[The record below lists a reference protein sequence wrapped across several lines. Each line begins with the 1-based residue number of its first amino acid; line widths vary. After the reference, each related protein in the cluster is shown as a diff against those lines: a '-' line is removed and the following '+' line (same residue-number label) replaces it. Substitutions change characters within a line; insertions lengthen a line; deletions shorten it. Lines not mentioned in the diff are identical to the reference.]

1 MPHASSLAPKERAY
15 LQDAMQMENLCI
27 AKCGV
32 YADQCH
38 DQAMK
43 SLLFD
48 VARSKRYHA
57 NQLKRLLGQ
66 QADTA
71 PGRQYQ

>member
-1 MPHASSLAPKERAY
+1 LPQPSSLTPKERAY
-15 LQDAMQMENLCI
+15 LQDALQMENLGI

-32 YADQCH
+32 YADQCQ
-38 DQAMK
+38 DQAMR

-48 VARSKRYHA
+48 IARNKRYHA

-66 QADTA
+66 RPNAG

>member
-1 MPHASSLAPKERAY
+1 MPQPSNLTPKERTY
-15 LQDAMQMENLCI
+15 LQDALQMENLGI

-32 YADQCH
+32 YADQCQ

-48 VARSKRYHA
+48 VARNKRYHA
-57 NQLKRLLGQ
+57 NQLKQLLSQ
-66 QADTA
+66 QQGAYS
-71 PGRQYQ
+71 GRQYQ